1 MKTTK
6 KLLTLLL
13 SVIMVFAMVIPALAA
28 TTGSIFITGAMGGE
42 TYTIYKMF
50 DLESY
55 DATTGAYT
63 YKITDEW
70 RAFVTT
76 GYGKDI
82 FEVDEQDV
90 VTIKSGVTI
99 SDDSTQAEELAKEA
113 LAYAETTI
121 GVSKTASGT
130 VTTDGSTLDF
140 YGLDLGYYLVDSS
153 MGVLCGLTTT
163 KPSAT
168 INEKNTKPTVS
179 KVVNGTST
187 TTASIGKTVD
197 YTVTVH
203 AKKGAEKYVLHDTLS
218 NGLTLD
224 ATSFV
229 VKVGTTTLT
238 ADTDYTLTT
247 SGLTDGC
254 TFEIAFA
261 QTYLDTLTGDTA
273 IEVTYSAT
281 VNKNAVIAGA
291 GNPNE
296 IQLAYGEDS
305 KTTEE
310 QAIVYVYAFELVK
323 TKSDNHLLTG
333 AEFELYDALTG
344 GNKIDLVYDDA
355 ADIYRVADAEE
366 STASSFTSA
375 VIKAGKVTIEGLG
388 DGTYYLEETKA
399 PDGYNK
405 LSSRQAV
412 TIAGANNMATMD
424 ASDATLYVSGG
435 VQIINKTGAELP
447 STGGIGTTIFYVAGS
462 LLAVGAIIL
471 LVTKKRMSTNA

>member
-13 SVIMVFAMVIPALAA
+13 SVIMVLAMVIPALAA
-28 TTGSIFITGAMGGE
+28 TTGSITITGAESGE

-50 DLESY
+50 DLESF
-55 DATTGAYT
+55 DATASAYT
-63 YKITDEW
+63 YKITDDW
-70 RAFVTT
+70 REFVAT
-76 GYGKDI
+76 GYGKDV
-82 FEVDEQDV
+82 FSVDTQDV
-90 VTIKSGVTI
+90 VTMKDGVTL
-99 SDDSTQAEELAKEA
+99 TAAQEESLAKAA
-113 LAYAETTI
+113 LSYAKDNGLTPTEKKDASSTT
-121 GVSKTASGT
+121 VEFT
-130 VTTDGSTLDF
+130 
-140 YGLDLGYYLVDSS
+140 GLNLGYYLLDSS

-163 KPSAT
+163 HPDAT
-168 INEKNTKPTVS
+168 VNEKNTKPTVS
-179 KVVNGTST
+179 KVVNGTAT
-187 TTASIGKTVD
+187 TTASIGKTVN
-197 YTVTVH
+197 YTVTVY
-203 AKKGAEKYVLHDTLS
+203 AKKGAQKYVLHDTLS

-229 VKVGTTTLT
+229 VTVGTTTLT

-254 TFEIAFA
+254 TFEIAFN
-261 QTYLDTLTGDTA
+261 QTYLDTLTGDTT

-281 VNKNAVIAGA
+281 VNRDAVIEST
-291 GNPNE
+291 GNPNK
-296 IQLAYGEDS
+296 IQLAYGESS

-310 QAIVYVYAFELVK
+310 QATVYVYAFELVK
-323 TKSDNHLLTG
+323 TKSDKHLLTG

-344 GNKIDLVYDDA
+344 GEKIGLVYDA
-355 ADIYRVADAEE
+355 VEDIYRVADANEIADP
-366 STASSFTSA
+366 TFTSA

-388 DGTYYLEETKA
+388 NGSYYLEETKA

-405 LSSRQAV
+405 LSSRVTA
-412 TIAGANNMATMD
+412 TIAGANNMATMN

-435 VQIINKTGAELP
+435 VHIINKTGAELP